1 MRPENCSFSWK
12 NVARTEMGVILE
24 DSKHQTQFLRVPIQD
39 AVQTTLKYMLSA
51 THAAMIKLVPAG
63 DFPDLELAQIYEPKT
78 ALFVPATCDFV
89 QDAMALHAL
98 SNLRLAPNAL
108 DNPDEVRIYFAI
120 FRDPQGNKV
129 VACRRAVTF
138 KGLIKRKI
146 FFWKDKTLAPADSPV
161 FALDHEFDYIIA
173 KEGIFIL
180 HPGQF
185 NAEAVDN
192 KTICKQSADGLH
204 VMEKRAKFISFSA
217 LDAYVRTH
225 PMAAKLLASI
235 RQRKDLE
242 VMSPELVKSQ
252 FTRQGIPFTEK
263 NGMVGPA
270 AEHEIDFLKLLD
282 RRLYDMELIEGQHEL
297 YAAGNRTQRAATAT
311 RSSKAKSKPKSPALK
326 KSAPA
331 KKRSRNQPSGTS
343 TR

>member
-1 MRPENCSFSWK
+1 MRPENISFCWK
-12 NVARTEMGVILE
+12 NVTRAEMGVILE
-24 DSKHQTQFLRVPIQD
+24 DSKHQIKILRVPITN
-39 AVQTTLKYMLSA
+39 AVQTTLKDMLSA
-51 THAAMIKLVPAG
+51 THAAMIKLVPTD

-78 ALFVPATCDFV
+78 ALFVPATWDFL
-89 QDAMALHAL
+89 QEAMALHAL
-98 SNLRLAPNAL
+98 SNLPLAPNAL

-120 FRDPQGNKV
+120 FRDPRGNKV

-173 KEGIFIL
+173 QEGIFIL

-185 NAEAVDN
+185 SAEAVDN
-192 KTICKQSADGLH
+192 KTICKQSADALP

-242 VMSPELVKSQ
+242 VMSPELVKTQ
-252 FTRQGIPFTEK
+252 FARQGIPFTER
-263 NGMVGPA
+263 NGMVIPV

-297 YAAGNRTQRAATAT
+297 YAAGNRTQRAATAA
-311 RSSKAKSKPKSPALK
+311 RSFKSKSKQKSPPAK

-331 KKRSRNQPSGTS
+331 KKRPTSRASGTS
-343 TR
+343 RA